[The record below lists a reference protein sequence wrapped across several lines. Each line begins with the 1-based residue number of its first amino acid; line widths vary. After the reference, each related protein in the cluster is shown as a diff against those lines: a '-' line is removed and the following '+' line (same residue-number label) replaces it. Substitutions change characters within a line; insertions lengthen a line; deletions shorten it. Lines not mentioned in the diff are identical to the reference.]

1 VQLVLAP
8 ATRPVG
14 GENPVRGAAGGF
26 VHVGPPLALD
36 VEPVWLP
43 VPEPVDEPPGP
54 VPDELLV
61 PPPVPVEL
69 PVLLL
74 VTLLHS
80 VPAPLSVV
88 VQFAWLFASASCTH
102 FASDVPS
109 FEQQA
114 ARVAHVPVGEPPPPS
129 PVAVEELELQASAA
143 LAARKRKGRAN
154 RARRIVMGGHHTRH
168 LDQVKNECA
177 QFVMKATQL
186 PALEES
192 YRLR

>member
-1 VQLVLAP
+1 MRA
-8 ATRPVG
+8 VG
-14 GENPVRGAAGGF
+14 GEKPTGNVEDGLVQVPA
-26 VHVGPPLALD
+26 PLALE

-43 VPEPVDEPPGP
+43 VPELVEVPDVPDVLLVPGP
-54 VPDELLV
+54 VPVEL

-69 PVLLL
+69 PA
-74 VTLLHS
+74 LHI

-88 VQFAWLFASASCTH
+88 LQLAWLFASASWTH
-102 FASDVPS
+102 FVSSVPS

-114 ARVAHVPVGEPPPPS
+114 ASVAHEPVGAPPPS
-129 PVAVEELELQASAA
+129 PPPAGVELELQASAA

-168 LDQVKNECA
+168 LDQVKNECV
-177 QFVMKATQL
+177 QFVMKATHL
-186 PALEES
+186 PAVEES